1 MRIILEGDP
10 EALIISG
17 KKQRSLN
24 WVCFAASEN
33 KGEKKKKKKWVW
45 LVVPSV
51 GCLVASAD
59 SALDVQTLVSFCALL
74 RWFWAFFWRGEEG
87 GRRGGG
93 ERGFGQFLK
102 WEGR

>member
-17 KKQRSLN
+17 KKKKPELGLFCS
-24 WVCFAASEN
+24 SEN

-59 SALDVQTLVSFCALL
+59 SAVDVQTLVSFCALL
-74 RWFWAFFWRGEEG
+74 RWFWAFFS
-87 GRRGGG
+87 GG
-93 ERGFGQFLK
+93 EKMVVEEEEKGGLVDS
-102 WEGR
+102 